1 MRGGRAAGALLA
13 CLLLTTG
20 AACAAEPSPL
30 PDAEPRAAAFVH
42 DIPGT
47 HPRIPYLEAFARDIG
62 AASEGALDVRIN
74 PQGGVLAGRASLDAV
89 RSGAAHIA
97 AVNMA
102 HLEALEPRA
111 GFMNLPFGLDDTTM
125 ADAGNRADVTGILAT
140 ALRPHGVE
148 LLGIMRGADQLF
160 AFPRDD
166 VQVLEDLAGRRIRVA
181 GGGIYEQVLRELGAE
196 PVAIPIPLIR
206 DAMNRGEVDGVFT
219 SPGGWTSEV
228 RGDAPHAVQVPGL
241 MLITYGV
248 VADAAWL
255 ASLTTA
261 ERDAVAAAG
270 RAVTAGW
277 AAMQRD
283 DEVVVAAA
291 TADGSTYRVLPE
303 AETARWAD
311 AVADVRAGF
320 LAGQPVLAEQLR
332 RDGLVGAR

>member
-1 MRGGRAAGALLA
+1 VRGRRAAGVLLA
-13 CLLLTTG
+13 GLLVTTG
-20 AACAAEPSPL
+20 AACAAEPPPP
-30 PDAEPRAAAFVH
+30 PDAEPRAVAFVH
-42 DIPGT
+42 DLPGA

-62 AASEGALDVRIN
+62 AASERTLAVRIN
-74 PQGGVLAGRASLDAV
+74 PQGETLAGRASLDAV

-102 HLEALEPRA
+102 HLEALEPQA
-111 GFMNLPFGLDDTTM
+111 GFMNLPFGLNDTTM
-125 ADAGNRADVTGILAT
+125 ADASNRAAVTEILAD

-166 VQVLEDLAGRRIRVA
+166 VHVLEDLAGSRIRVA
-181 GGGIYEQVLRELGAE
+181 GGGIYEQVLRDLGAE
-196 PVAIPIPLIR
+196 PVAIPIPQIR
-206 DAMNRGEVDGVFT
+206 DAMSRGEVDGVFT

-255 ASLTTA
+255 ASLTAA
-261 ERDAVAAAG
+261 ERDAVVTAG
-270 RAVTAGW
+270 SVVTAGW

-283 DEVVVAAA
+283 DEMVVAAA
-291 TADGSTYRVLPE
+291 TADGSTYRVLSE

-320 LAGQPVLAEQLR
+320 LAGQPALAERLR
-332 RDGLVGAR
+332 RDGLVGGP

>member
-1 MRGGRAAGALLA
+1 VRGRRAAGVLLA
-13 CLLLTTG
+13 GLLVTTG
-20 AACAAEPSPL
+20 AACAAEPPPP
-30 PDAEPRAAAFVH
+30 PDAEPRAVAFVH

-62 AASEGALDVRIN
+62 AASERTLAVRIN
-74 PQGGVLAGRASLDAV
+74 TQGETLAGRASLDAV

-102 HLEALEPRA
+102 HLEALEPQA
-111 GFMNLPFGLDDTTM
+111 GFMNLPFGLNDTTM
-125 ADAGNRADVTGILAT
+125 ADASNRAAVTEILAA

-166 VQVLEDLAGRRIRVA
+166 VHVLEDLAGRRIRVA
-181 GGGIYEQVLRELGAE
+181 GGGIYEQVLRDLGAE
-196 PVAIPIPLIR
+196 PVAIPIPQIR
-206 DAMNRGEVDGVFT
+206 DAMSRGEVDGVFT

-255 ASLTTA
+255 ASLTAA
-261 ERDAVAAAG
+261 ERDAVVTAG
-270 RAVTAGW
+270 SVVTAGW

-283 DEVVVAAA
+283 DEMVVAAA
-291 TADGSTYRVLPE
+291 TADGSTYRVLSE
-303 AETARWAD
+303 AETVRWAD

-320 LAGQPVLAEQLR
+320 LAGQPALAERLR
-332 RDGLVGAR
+332 RDGLVGGP

>member
-1 MRGGRAAGALLA
+1 VRGRRAAGVLLA
-13 CLLLTTG
+13 GLLVTVT
-20 AACAAEPSPL
+20 ACAAEPP
-30 PDAEPRAAAFVH
+30 PPADAEPRAVAFVH
-42 DIPGT
+42 DLPGT

-62 AASEGALDVRIN
+62 AASERTLAVRIN
-74 PQGGVLAGRASLDAV
+74 PQGETLAGRASLDAV

-102 HLEALEPRA
+102 HLEALEPQA
-111 GFMNLPFGLDDTTM
+111 GFMNLPFGLNDTTM
-125 ADAGNRADVTGILAT
+125 ADASNRAAVTEILAA

-166 VQVLEDLAGRRIRVA
+166 VHVLEDLAGRRIRVA
-181 GGGIYEQVLRELGAE
+181 GGGIYEQVMRDLGAE
-196 PVAIPIPLIR
+196 PVAIPIPQIR
-206 DAMNRGEVDGVFT
+206 DAMSRGEVDGVFT

-255 ASLTTA
+255 ASLTAA
-261 ERDAVAAAG
+261 ERDAVATAG
-270 RAVTAGW
+270 NVVTAEW

-283 DEVVVAAA
+283 DETVVAAA
-291 TADGSTYRVLPE
+291 TADGSTYRVLSE

-320 LAGQPVLAEQLR
+320 LAGQPALAERLR
-332 RDGLVGAR
+332 RDGLVGGP